1 MSKNT
6 KYVFILIVLCYFFFI
21 FGNSILELTDPDEI
35 FYTLTA
41 KEMVEHNTWMT
52 PYLFDH
58 PQFEKPIL
66 TYWLIRMGFLIW
78 GITAFAARF
87 PPALFASLGVLA
99 VYLLGRLMFGDPK
112 KAFLSALIIASGGLY
127 IGLGRTVFTDMIFS
141 VFIMLALCFFWWGYA
156 DKSKKNTGIIL
167 FFAMSALAVLT
178 KGPLGIGVPFLII
191 FVYLA
196 ISRELKYLFCP
207 GLLWGLFIF
216 ILISFPWYILMI
228 TKYGPGFINEFFYN
242 DHLRRY
248 IEAEHIHNDTWFFYP
263 VSAIGCIFPWSLFLA
278 AGLLNL
284 LRRIKRISR
293 QQLFLICWIV
303 VTFLI
308 FQPAHSKLISY
319 IFPVF
324 FASALI
330 TGDYLY
336 ELIIDPK
343 RRKVLLSLSCLTWF
357 VLLLMAAGVFVA
369 TKKFPE
375 YISSIIPIYTMI
387 AVYSVWLI
395 SILVLLVRR
404 RSYLAVCLFSLMVPI
419 LFSVMPFVKDD
430 VESFAST
437 AKTSSY
443 LMENCPIGDDTV
455 LCSKYFVRGVRFHTG
470 KNVAFFNPYA
480 KNHFSPHPIPFL
492 GSDEK
497 ARDFINQQGPTYC
510 VLKKSALEDVERIS
524 KDNNFDYKVL
534 KVIGSQ
540 YIVEITP

>member
-1 MSKNT
+1 MSRNT

-21 FGNSILELTDPDEI
+21 FGNNLLELTDPDEI

-41 KEMVEHNTWMT
+41 KEMVEHDTWMT
-52 PYLFDH
+52 PFLFDH
-58 PQFEKPIL
+58 PQFEKPVL
-66 TYWLIRMGFLIW
+66 TYWLIRIGFLIW

-87 PPALFASLGVLA
+87 PPALFASVGVLA
-99 VYLLGRLMFGDPK
+99 VYFLGRIMFGDPK

-156 DKSKKNTGIIL
+156 DKSKKNTSLIL
-167 FFAMSALAVLT
+167 FFVMSALAVLT

-191 FVYLA
+191 FAYLA
-196 ISRELKYLFCP
+196 LRKELKYLFCS
-207 GLLWGLFIF
+207 GFLWGLFIF

-228 TKYGPGFINEFFYN
+228 TKYGSAFINEFFYN

-248 IEAEHIHNDTWFFYP
+248 IEAEHSHNDTWFFYP
-263 VSAIGCIFPWSLFLA
+263 ASAVGCIFPWSVFLA

-293 QQLFLICWIV
+293 QQLFLLCWIA
-303 VTFLI
+303 VTFLV
-308 FQPAHSKLISY
+308 FQPARSKLISY
-319 IFPVF
+319 IFPMF

-330 TGDYLY
+330 TGDYLLD
-336 ELIIDPK
+336 LINDS
-343 RRKVLLSLSCLTWF
+343 RRRVILLCLSLLTWF
-357 VLLLMAAGVFVA
+357 ALLLMAAGVFVA

-375 YISSIIPIYTMI
+375 YISSSLPIYTMI
-387 AVYSVWLI
+387 AVYFVWLI

-419 LFSVMPFVKDD
+419 LFSVIPFVKDD
-430 VESFAST
+430 FESFAST
-437 AKTSSY
+437 TKTSNY
-443 LMENCPIGDDTV
+443 LVENCPIGDDTV

-470 KNVAFFNPYA
+470 KNVAFLNPYA

-492 GSDEK
+492 GSDEG
-497 ARDFINQQGPTYC
+497 ARDFINQQGVTYC

-534 KVIGSQ
+534 EVIGSQ

>member
-1 MSKNT
+1 MSRNT

-21 FGNSILELTDPDEI
+21 FGNNVLELTDPDEI

-66 TYWLIRMGFLIW
+66 TYWLIRIAFLIW

-87 PPALFASLGVLA
+87 FPAFFASIGVIALY
-99 VYLLGRLMFGDPK
+99 YLSRIMFREQK
-112 KAFLSALIIASGGLY
+112 KAFLSALILMSGGLY
-127 IGLGRTVFTDMIFS
+127 VGLGRTVFTDMIFS

-156 DKSKKNTGIIL
+156 DKSKKNIGIIL

-196 ISRELKYLFCP
+196 IRRELKYLFCP
-207 GLLWGLFIF
+207 GFLWGLFIF

-228 TKYGPGFINEFFYN
+228 KKYGSGFIDEFFYN

-248 IEAEHIHNDTWFFYP
+248 IEAEHIHNDTWYFY
-263 VSAIGCIFPWSLFLA
+263 SASAVGCIFPWSLFLA

-293 QQLFLICWIV
+293 QQLFLLCWIA
-303 VTFLI
+303 VTFLV

-330 TGDYLY
+330 AGDYLFC
-336 ELIIDPK
+336 LINDP
-343 RRKVLLSLSCLTWF
+343 RRRVILLTLSFLTWF
-357 VLLLMAAGVFVA
+357 ALLLMAAGFFVA

-375 YISSIIPIYTMI
+375 YISSPLPIYTML
-387 AVYSVWLI
+387 AVYFLWLI

-419 LFSVMPFVKDD
+419 LFSVIPFAKDD
-430 VESFAST
+430 FESFAST
-437 AKTSSY
+437 AETSSY
-443 LMENCPIGDDTV
+443 LVENCPIGEDTV

-470 KNVAFFNPYA
+470 KDVAFLNPYA

-492 GSDEK
+492 GSDEL
-497 ARDFINQQGPTYC
+497 ARDFINQQGVTYC

-534 KVIGSQ
+534 EVIGSQ